1 MRRIWKC
8 ALVSTLAT
16 STAIAAASAA
26 DVTQQRLEN
35 AKNEP
40 QNWLTSLGDYS
51 AQRFS
56 SLNQINRDN
65 VKNLKVAFTVPLSS
79 TLKGLPPTSGPL
91 ENPPLVNDGI
101 MYVNDVWGAIYRIDV
116 SDGVWPKITW
126 MTDPAIDKAGG
137 YGLWATRGMALWDN
151 QAFVNLIDGRVVAMN
166 ATTGEITWDVKLGG
180 QNVRELPE
188 TAAEA
193 FTAAPLTA
201 DGKVLVGQ
209 SKGDWGTRGWLAAL
223 DVKDGKQLWRT
234 YTVPAKGEPGN
245 ETWKDDH
252 NAWRTGGAALWTT
265 GSYDPVLKA
274 TYWGTANAVP
284 MFDPEFRPGD
294 NLFTNSV
301 IGFDVGT
308 GKMNWYFQ
316 YTANES
322 WDYDENGVHFLY
334 DRTVG
339 GETRKV
345 VGHFARNG
353 YYYQFD
359 RTNGQFLLAGQY
371 VNQVNWTKGID
382 PKTGKPLEYNPA
394 LAVQTYLPETRNTRA
409 NPKVNVCPTMLG
421 GLRWQPPSFNA
432 TKQVAY
438 AAGIEG
444 CSDIEVKPEQP
455 LGPQG
460 GNPKGPGQ
468 TFLAGVYSSKAS
480 GSIVA
485 VDVNTGKT
493 VAKAQLPYENLS
505 GVLAT
510 AGGLV
515 FTGNLDGSVAA
526 YNDDNLTELWKF
538 HTGINFKAPPIA
550 YAVGGKQYIA
560 IIAGG
565 GPAPGQTKPKELST
579 MGQGAMLYVFTL

>member
-1 MRRIWKC
+1 MRWTWTSVLS
-8 ALVSTLAT
+8 ATLLA
-16 STAIAAASAA
+16 STAMYAAQAA

-79 TLKGLPPTSGPL
+79 ALKGLPATAGPL

-101 MYVNDVWGAIYRIDV
+101 MYVNDVWGAVYRIDV
-116 SDGVWPKITW
+116 SDGAWPKITW
-126 MTDPAIDKAGG
+126 MTDPAVDKAGS
-137 YGLWATRGMALWDN
+137 YYWATRGMALLDN

-166 ATTGEITWDVKLGG
+166 ATTGEITWDVKLAG
-180 QNVRELPE
+180 QNAREYPE
-188 TAAEA
+188 SAAEA

-223 DVKDGKQLWRT
+223 DAKDGKQLWRS
-234 YTVPAKGEPGN
+234 YTIPAKGEPGN
-245 ETWKDDH
+245 ETWKDEH
-252 NAWRTGGAALWTT
+252 NAWRTGGGALWTT
-265 GSYDPVLKA
+265 GSYDPAQKL
-274 TYWGTANAVP
+274 TYWGTANPVP
-284 MFDPEFRPGD
+284 MYDPEFRPGD

-301 IGFDVGT
+301 IAFDVNT
-308 GKMNWYFQ
+308 GKMGWFFQ

-334 DRTVG
+334 DRNVG
-339 GETRKV
+339 GESRKV

-353 YYYQFD
+353 YFYEFD
-359 RTNGQFLLAGQY
+359 RANGQFLVSGQY

-394 LAVQTYLPETRNTRA
+394 LAVQTYLPETRNSRA
-409 NPKVNVCPTMLG
+409 NPKVNVCPTILG
-421 GLRWQPPSFNA
+421 GVRWQPPSFNA
-432 TKQVAY
+432 AKQVAY
-438 AAGIEG
+438 AAGVEG
-444 CSDIEVKPEQP
+444 CSDIEVKPEAA

-460 GNPKGPGQ
+460 GNPKGVNQ
-468 TFLAGVYSSKAS
+468 TFIGGVQVSKAT

-485 VDVNTGKT
+485 YDVNAAKI
-493 VAKAQLPYENLS
+493 VAKAQLPYDNLS

-526 YNDDNLTELWKF
+526 YHDDTLAPLWKF
-538 HTGINFKAPPIA
+538 HTGISFKAPPIT

-565 GPAPGQTKPKELST
+565 APAPGASKPKELST